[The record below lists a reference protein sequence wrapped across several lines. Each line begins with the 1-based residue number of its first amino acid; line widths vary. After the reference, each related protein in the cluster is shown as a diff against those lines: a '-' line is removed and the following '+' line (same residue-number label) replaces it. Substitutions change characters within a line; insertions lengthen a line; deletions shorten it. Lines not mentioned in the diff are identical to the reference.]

1 MGTEDYQGMIYEINN
16 LLVLWI
22 GLCIPTKLRLV
33 SFLFFFFSGKGVPP
47 HISTFHTHSTE
58 VIVVFPSLSGVRP
71 ARLFLVG
78 IQTHSL
84 TPSSSSTRTETPN
97 L

>member
-1 MGTEDYQGMIYEINN
+1 MDWTVYSYKTPSGFF
-16 LLVLWI
+16 
-22 GLCIPTKLRLV
+22 
-33 SFLFFFFSGKGVPP
+33 SFLFFFSGKGVPP